1 MLRKLS
7 TSYTDIIHR
16 FRWAIVVELCI
27 THHSPLDANAEEEV
41 GDEKA
46 IQSSVAVIIMKGEK
60 DSSPHRSP
68 HNTQRT
74 PFHEGVQV
82 WLQHRCTPSPAHQQ
96 KKRLFKRVL
105 HYLEPTTVST
115 AFRFKVAGCTCP
127 G

>member
-46 IQSSVAVIIMKGEK
+46 IQSSVAVIITKGEK

-68 HNTQRT
+68 TIHSAPLSTKVCKYGCNT
-74 PFHEGVQV
+74 GVLH
-82 WLQHRCTPSPAHQQ
+82 LQPTN
-96 KKRLFKRVL
+96 KKRG
-105 HYLEPTTVST
+105 YLSVYYTI
-115 AFRFKVAGCTCP
+115 
-127 G
+127 